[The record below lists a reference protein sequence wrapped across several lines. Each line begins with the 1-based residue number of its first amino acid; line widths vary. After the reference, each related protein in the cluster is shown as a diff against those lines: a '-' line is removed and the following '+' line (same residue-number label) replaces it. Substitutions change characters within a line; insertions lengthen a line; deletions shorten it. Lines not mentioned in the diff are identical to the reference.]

1 MDELE
6 CSAECEREVCS
17 ILGYC
22 PYIKE
27 LEEEKEQMP
36 TELPESALLTLTKD
50 LMKKIA
56 TNEDSI
62 HRINKQIQGIW
73 KRLKVLESK

>member
-1 MDELE
+1 MVRNRCFDKRAGGREIMDELE

-27 LEEEKEQMP
+27 LEDE
-36 TELPESALLTLTKD
+36 
-50 LMKKIA
+50 
-56 TNEDSI
+56 
-62 HRINKQIQGIW
+62 
-73 KRLKVLESK
+73 